1 MTKFYAIGFAALAAV
16 ALIVMGVFAFW
27 NDGKSCGTTVVA
39 GGKATIGGP
48 FSLVDQNGRNVTD
61 QDVITGLTLI
71 YFGYT
76 YCPDI
81 CPLDTQ
87 RNLEAVDILDEQG
100 VKITPVFITIDPARD
115 TVAALNDYAAAS
127 HPRLVA
133 LTGTQEQVKAASKV
147 YRTFFRKSG
156 EGEDYLMDHSTQ
168 SYLMDKTGFLQFF
181 RRDTSSE
188 EMAKTISC
196 FASV

>member
-1 MTKFYAIGFAALAAV
+1 MTKIYAFGFAAIAAIS
-16 ALIVMGVFAFW
+16 LILMGGLAFW
-27 NDGKSCGTTVVA
+27 KEGKACATSVVA
-39 GGKATIGGP
+39 GGQGAIGGA
-48 FSLVDQNGRNVTD
+48 FSLVDQNGNDVTD
-61 QDVITGLTLI
+61 EDVITGLTLI

-87 RNLEAVDILDEQG
+87 RNLEAVDILDAQG
-100 VKITPVFITIDPARD
+100 VKIKPVFITIDPERD
-115 TVAALNDYAAAS
+115 TVEVLNDYAAAS

-133 LTGTQEQVKAASKV
+133 LTGTPEQTKSASQT
-147 YRTFFRKSG
+147 YRTYFRKNG

-181 RRDTSSE
+181 RRDTPPE
-188 EMAKTISC
+188 DMAKTIAC

>member
-1 MTKFYAIGFAALAAV
+1 MTKYFAIGFAALAAV
-16 ALIVMGVFAFW
+16 ALLVMGGMAFW
-27 NDGKSCGTTVVA
+27 NDGKACGTTVVA
-39 GGKATIGGP
+39 GGKVTIGGP
-48 FSLVDQNGRNVTD
+48 FSLVDQKGRNVTD
-61 QDVITGLTLI
+61 KDVITGLTLI

-87 RNLEAVDILDEQG
+87 RNLDAVDILDEQG
-100 VKITPVFITIDPARD
+100 VEITPVFITIDPARD
-115 TVAALNDYAAAS
+115 TVEALDDYATAS
-127 HPRLVA
+127 HPRLIA
-133 LTGTQEQVKAASKV
+133 LTGTQEQIKAASKV

-168 SYLMDKTGFLQFF
+168 SYLMDETGFLQFF
-181 RRDTSSE
+181 RRDTSPE
-188 EMAKTISC
+188 DMAKTIAC

>member
-1 MTKFYAIGFAALAAV
+1 MTKYIAIGFAALAAV
-16 ALIVMGVFAFW
+16 AFLVMGGMAFW
-27 NDGKSCGTTVVA
+27 NDDKACGTTVVA

-48 FSLVDQNGRNVTD
+48 FSLVDQKGRNMTD
-61 QDVITGLTLI
+61 KDVITGLTLI

-87 RNLEAVDILDEQG
+87 RNLDTVDILDEQG
-100 VKITPVFITIDPARD
+100 VEITPVFITIDPARD
-115 TVAALNDYAAAS
+115 TVEALDDYATAS
-127 HPRLVA
+127 HPRLFA
-133 LTGTQEQVKAASKV
+133 LTGTQEQIRAASKV

-168 SYLMDKTGFLQFF
+168 SYLMDEMGFLQFF
-181 RRDTSSE
+181 RRDTSPE
-188 EMAKTISC
+188 DMAKTITC

>member
-1 MTKFYAIGFAALAAV
+1 MTKIYAIGFAAIAV
-16 ALIVMGVFAFW
+16 IALVLMGGFALW
-27 NDGKSCGTTVVA
+27 KDGKDCATSVVA
-39 GGKATIGGP
+39 GGQGTIGGP
-48 FSLVDQNGRNVTD
+48 FSLIDQNGNAVTD

-81 CPLDTQ
+81 FPLDTQ
-87 RNLEAVDILDEQG
+87 RNLEAVDILDAQG
-100 VKITPVFITIDPARD
+100 INIKPVFITIDPARD
-115 TVAALNDYAAAS
+115 TVEALNDYAAAS

-133 LTGTQEQVKAASKV
+133 LTGTPEQTKAASKA

-168 SYLMDKTGFLQFF
+168 SYLMDTTGFLQFF
-181 RRDTSSE
+181 RRDTSPE
-188 EMAKTISC
+188 DMAKTIAC